1 MPLTRSSVTGST
13 VLWILMLVAGG
24 YLIIL
29 LLMYLFQS
37 AFIYFPT
44 KNLTATPEDRGL
56 EYEEV
61 YLYTEDDLRLHGWYI
76 PAPEARGSV
85 LFFHGNAGNISGRL
99 ESIMIFNE
107 LRLNVMIFDYRGYGR
122 SEGKPTEEGTYR
134 DAIAAW
140 RYLTEVQ
147 DENPRDI
154 ILFGRSLGG
163 GVAAWLASEVEAGGL
178 VLESTFTSAA
188 DLASEIYPFIPVRWL
203 LRIRYP
209 VIDYIDE
216 IRKPVMI
223 AHSRNDEVIP
233 YHHGQKLYEAASEPK
248 YRLELQG
255 GHNDGFI
262 LTGRHYLDGWDHFLT
277 EVLE

>member
-1 MPLTRSSVTGST
+1 MPLTSSSVTGST
-13 VLWILMLVAGG
+13 ILWILLLLAGG

-29 LLMYLFQS
+29 LLMYLFQA

-44 KNLTATPEDRGL
+44 KNLIATPEDREL
-56 EYEEV
+56 DYEEV
-61 YLYTEDDLRLHGWYI
+61 YFYAEDGVRLHGWYV
-76 PAPEARGSV
+76 PAQEARATV

-99 ESIMIFNE
+99 ESIMIFHE

-122 SEGKPTEEGTYR
+122 SEGKPTEQGTYM

-147 DENPRDI
+147 DKNPRDI

-163 GVAAWLASEVEAGGL
+163 GIASWLGSEVDAGGL
-178 VLESTFTSAA
+178 VLESVFTSTV

-203 LRIRYP
+203 LRIHYP
-209 VIDYIDE
+209 VIDYLDD
-216 IRKPVMI
+216 IRMPVLI
-223 AHSRNDEVIP
+223 AHSRDDEVIP
-233 YHHGQKLYEAASEPK
+233 YHHGQNLYEAASEPK
-248 YRLELQG
+248 FRMEMQG

-262 LTGRHYLDGWDHFLT
+262 VTGRHYVDGWDRFLK

>member
-1 MPLTRSSVTGST
+1 MSLTRSSVTGST
-13 VLWILMLVAGG
+13 VLWILLLAAGG

-29 LLMYLFQS
+29 LLMYIFQS

-44 KNLTATPEDRGL
+44 KNIVATPEDRGL

-61 YLYTEDDLRLHGWYI
+61 HLFTEDGLRLHGWYI
-76 PAPEARGSV
+76 PAEESRGSV

-99 ESIMIFNE
+99 ESIAIFNE
-107 LRLNVMIFDYRGYGR
+107 LRLDVMIFDYRGYGK
-122 SEGKPTEEGTYR
+122 SEGKATEEGTYK

-147 DENPRDI
+147 DKNPRDI

-163 GVAAWLASEVEAGGL
+163 GIASWLASEVDAGGV
-178 VLESTFTSAA
+178 VLESTFTSVA
-188 DLASEIYPFIPVRWL
+188 DLAAEIYPFIPVRWL

-209 VIDYIDE
+209 AIDYLED
-216 IRKPVMI
+216 IRMPVMI
-223 AHSRNDEVIP
+223 VHSRDDEVIP
-233 YHHGQKLYEAASEPK
+233 WHHGKKLYEAATEPK
-248 YRLELQG
+248 HFLELRG

-262 LTGRHYLDGWDHFLT
+262 LAGRSYVEGWDRFLK

>member
-1 MPLTRSSVTGST
+1 MPLNRSTVTGST
-13 VLWILMLVAGG
+13 VLWILMLLAGG

-29 LLMYLFQS
+29 MLMYLFQS

-61 YLYTEDDLRLHGWYI
+61 YLYTEDGLRLHGWYI
-76 PAPEARGSV
+76 PAQDARGSV

-107 LRLNVMIFDYRGYGR
+107 LRLNTFIFDYRGYGR
-122 SEGKPTEEGTYR
+122 SEGKPTEEGTYK

-147 DENPRDI
+147 DENPHDI

-163 GVAAWLASEVEAGGL
+163 GIAAWLASQVEAGGV
-178 VLESTFTSAA
+178 VLESTFTSTA
-188 DLASEIYPFIPVRWL
+188 DLAAEIYPFFPVRWL

-216 IRKPVMI
+216 IRKPIMI
-223 AHSRNDEVIP
+223 AHSRGDEVIP
-233 YHHGQKLYEAASEPK
+233 FHHGQKLYEAASEPK
-248 YRLELQG
+248 FKMELQG

-262 LTGRHYLDGWDHFLT
+262 LTGRHYLDEWDRFLT
-277 EVLE
+277 EILK

>member
-1 MPLTRSSVTGST
+1 MPSTRSSVTGST
-13 VLWILMLVAGG
+13 VLWILTLVAGG

-44 KNLTATPEDRGL
+44 KSLTASPADRGL

-76 PAPEARGSV
+76 PAQDARGSV

-107 LRLNVMIFDYRGYGR
+107 LRLNVFIFDYRGYGR
-122 SEGKPTEEGTYR
+122 SEGKPTEAGTYK

-163 GVAAWLASEVEAGGL
+163 GVAAWLASEVDAGGV
-178 VLESTFTSAA
+178 VLESTFTSTA
-188 DLASEIYPFIPVRWL
+188 DLAAEIYPFIPVRWL
-203 LRIRYP
+203 LRIHYP
-209 VIDYIDE
+209 VIDYIDQ
-216 IRKPVMI
+216 IRMPVMI
-223 AHSRNDEVIP
+223 AHSRGDEVIP
-233 YHHGQKLYEAASEPK
+233 FHHGRKLYEAASEPK
-248 YRLELQG
+248 YKMELQG

-262 LTGRHYLDGWDHFLT
+262 LTGRRYLDEWDRFLT

>member
-1 MPLTRSSVTGST
+1 MTGST
-13 VLWILMLVAGG
+13 VLWILTLVAGG

-44 KNLTATPEDRGL
+44 KSLTASPADRGL

-76 PAPEARGSV
+76 PAQDARGSV

-107 LRLNVMIFDYRGYGR
+107 LRLNVFIFDYRGYGR
-122 SEGKPTEEGTYR
+122 SEGKPTEAGTYK

-163 GVAAWLASEVEAGGL
+163 GVAAWLASEVDAGGV
-178 VLESTFTSAA
+178 VLESTFTSTA
-188 DLASEIYPFIPVRWL
+188 DLAAEIYPFIPVRWL
-203 LRIRYP
+203 LRIHYP
-209 VIDYIDE
+209 VIDYIDQ
-216 IRKPVMI
+216 IRMPVMI
-223 AHSRNDEVIP
+223 AHSRGDEVIP
-233 YHHGQKLYEAASEPK
+233 FHHGQKLYEAASEPK
-248 YRLELQG
+248 YRMELQG

-262 LTGRHYLDGWDHFLT
+262 LTGRRYLDEWDRFLT